1 MAKKISEDTEVKLDL
16 KTIAMIVGGAISLAS
31 MWFTLQGEISEIS
44 NKVDSINGDE
54 FVQKLEFSLKDEL
67 TRTTVMQIQQL
78 TETLKED
85 IKENK
90 EAIEK
95 NSEKLYENKRR

>member
-1 MAKKISEDTEVKLDL
+1 
-16 KTIAMIVGGAISLAS
+16 MIVGGAISLAS

-90 EAIEK
+90 KAIEK

>member
-16 KTIAMIVGGAISLAS
+16 KSIGLLVGGVISLAS
-31 MWFTLQGEISEIS
+31 MWYTLQGDIAEIN
-44 NKVDSINGDE
+44 NKVESINGDE

-67 TRTTVMQIQQL
+67 TRTTVMQIQQM

-85 IKENK
+85 IKDNK

>member
-16 KTIAMIVGGAISLAS
+16 KSIGLLVGGVISLAS
-31 MWFTLQGEISEIS
+31 MWYTLQGDIAEIN
-44 NKVDSINGDE
+44 NKVESINGDE

-67 TRTTVMQIQQL
+67 TRTTVMQIQQM

>member
-16 KTIAMIVGGAISLAS
+16 KSIGLLCGGIISLAS
-31 MWFTLQGEISEIS
+31 MWYTLQGDIAEIN
-44 NKVDSINGDE
+44 NKVESINGDE

-67 TRTTVMQIQQL
+67 TRTTVMQIQQM